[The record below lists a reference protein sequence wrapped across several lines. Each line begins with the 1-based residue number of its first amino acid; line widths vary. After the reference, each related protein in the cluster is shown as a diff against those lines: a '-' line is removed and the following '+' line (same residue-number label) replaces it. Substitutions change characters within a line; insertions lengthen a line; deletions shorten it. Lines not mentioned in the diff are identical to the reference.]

1 MLGRP
6 ALGQEARH
14 AGQFMEAT
22 LDAVEHGAL
31 AVDVLMPGE
40 ILIDWFT
47 LAMTHGER
55 ITFHAA
61 WTPK

>member
-1 MLGRP
+1 
-6 ALGQEARH
+6 
-14 AGQFMEAT
+14 MEAT

-40 ILIDWFT
+40 ISIDWFT